1 MGGGKTDLCCQGSR
15 YYTEQIAIGCGV
27 NIIGG
32 EMKMNPFTNPY
43 IVGAVFVI
51 VGLIGIIKQNYK
63 GRPSFLDKII
73 KFSDKTNRII
83 SFVSCSL
90 LLLAGI
96 LIIVCL
102 GILSK

>member
-1 MGGGKTDLCCQGSR
+1 
-15 YYTEQIAIGCGV
+15 
-27 NIIGG
+27 
-32 EMKMNPFTNPY
+32 MNPFTNPY

-51 VGLIGIIKQNYK
+51 VGLIGIINKNYK
-63 GRPSFLDKII
+63 GRSSFLENII

-83 SFVSCSL
+83 SLVSSSL

-96 LIIVCL
+96 LIIVFW